1 MSKLSTKETRSAPVD
16 IWTVIVLLSPCTLV
30 ALLMF
35 FVVAMRYIN
44 YRERV
49 ALAQHGVFTPD
60 ESTFWERLS
69 QRSPRGVLW
78 AGVIT
83 TMSGLALF
91 LGLLT
96 IGIGWWLLGGL
107 IPLFVGLGMIFLY
120 FTGGHSQTQEE
131 SSESSPPPQEAT
143 GTETDL

>member
-1 MSKLSTKETRSAPVD
+1 ML
-16 IWTVIVLLSPCTLV
+16 
-30 ALLMF
+30 
-35 FVVAMRYIN
+35 FVVAIRYIN

-60 ESTFWERLS
+60 ESTFWERWS

-107 IPLFVGLGMIFLY
+107 IPLFVGLGMVFLY
-120 FTGGHSQTQEE
+120 FTGGRSQKQEE
-131 SSESSPPPQEAT
+131 ASESDFSPPQETT
-143 GTETDL
+143 GTGPDL